1 MNMCPEKLSSK
12 SQGRKQ
18 PILSVCAQYSQT
30 VTAIGTGV
38 KIHSHYWISTSRKD
52 FSWFFHVQGRRYGS
66 PQFPWAEIWRH
77 ISGDMFMEQSGHDF
91 ARNKIGQYT
100 NALKWITCFLLD
112 PV

>member
-38 KIHSHYWISTSRKD
+38 KIPIIELVLLGRTNHDSSMFRGED
-52 FSWFFHVQGRRYGS
+52 MGALNFRERRYGGT
-66 PQFPWAEIWRH
+66 FP
-77 ISGDMFMEQSGHDF
+77 DMFMEQSGHDF
-91 ARNKIGQYT
+91 ARNK
-100 NALKWITCFLLD
+100 NW
-112 PV
+112 PVYNRS